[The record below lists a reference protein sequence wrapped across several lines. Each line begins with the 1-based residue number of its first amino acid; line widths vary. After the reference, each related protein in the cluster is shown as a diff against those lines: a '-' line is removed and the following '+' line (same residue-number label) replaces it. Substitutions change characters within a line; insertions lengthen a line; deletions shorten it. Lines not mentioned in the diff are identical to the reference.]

1 MIEKSTRL
9 RLEEIKEE
17 ISTKSMMIQ
26 PFLIVKEAANL
37 PYILEPDEKIISAIA
52 SSREKDYGL
61 LLATDRRIIF
71 TNTTAF
77 NQFENGIPYHEVA
90 EIKCF
95 PHTVPH
101 HSLMI
106 IVSGK
111 GIVFDTNG
119 MLYAQAFCEK
129 VSNFLSQWK
138 QEHIAEENDSNPD
151 QDIFEQLEKLGD
163 LWQKGILTNEEFAA
177 QKQRL
182 LAKL

>member
-17 ISTKSMMIQ
+17 IITKSMMIQ

-37 PYILEPDEKIISAIA
+37 PYILEPDEKIIGAIA

-77 NQFENGIPYHEVA
+77 NQFENGISYHEVA

-119 MLYAQAFCEK
+119 MLYAQAFCKSTTEY
-129 VSNFLSQWK
+129 LSQWK
-138 QEHIAEENDSNPD
+138 TEYAQPTSND
-151 QDIFEQLEKLGD
+151 IVKQLEKLGE
-163 LWQKGILTNEEFAA
+163 LWQKGILTNEEFKE

-182 LAKL
+182 LDKF